1 MHMNLPLKDRN
12 FRPIAAFTLHRFMC
26 ASICCAAYW
35 SAQLSLTEISNT
47 QIAAASNPSQ
57 DSPSTFSRGTSLY
70 ESGKFAEALPV
81 FKAISEK
88 ESSNANASYYY
99 ALCLH
104 RLGKLQAAKS
114 QYKSIATKFAGT
126 IAADHAAKA
135 LAVLNGTANSS
146 NASFGEF
153 KLPSPQHSSS
163 SSLSSSGS
171 VDARI
176 YFMRENDSIVV
187 NATVNNRPVKMIFDT
202 GAEICT
208 LGKNHLKELG
218 IPQPSEAP
226 SERSTGIG
234 GRQTTA
240 SWKIEADIT
249 LGSIR
254 KQQCAISV
262 LEYMEGEPLLG
273 QNFFKDLNYTIENSA
288 NCIHFTKRA
297 AAIATPKI
305 GNSNREW
312 NVVPFQKFGDQLVVD
327 AEINGQRCPMVFDT
341 GAQRTSFTHAQL
353 KQLKIAVPSDAE
365 LETRVGAGG
374 RITAFSFPIERIKLG
389 PIEKKSVKI
398 SAVSAE
404 LQYPLLGQNFYGDY
418 EYTVDTAA
426 RCIRFNR
433 R

>member
-1 MHMNLPLKDRN
+1 
-12 FRPIAAFTLHRFMC
+12 MC

-104 RLGKLQAAKS
+104 RLGKLQAAKN
-114 QYKSIATKFAGT
+114 QYKSIAAKFAGT

-135 LAVLNGTANSS
+135 LAALEGNAFALPSLQPSSS
-146 NASFGEF
+146 NT
-153 KLPSPQHSSS
+153 
-163 SSLSSSGS
+163 SSLGGS

-176 YFMRENDSIVV
+176 YFTRDNDSIIV

-218 IPQPSEAP
+218 IPQPTEAP
-226 SERSTGIG
+226 TEKSTGIG

-254 KQQCAISV
+254 KQCAISV

-288 NCIHFTKRA
+288 NCIHFTKRS